1 MTTTGA
7 RRAFIR
13 SYDIA
18 TILTRYRRLVEA
30 MRRIAALNGMEA
42 AGCIRDLKAG
52 HRWSSEAV
60 NHYGGTRRVATDAW
74 RSRRSAQAEVT
85 R

>member
-7 RRAFIR
+7 RSAFVR
-13 SYDIA
+13 SYDLP

-30 MRRIAALNGMEA
+30 MRRIATLNGIEA

-52 HRWSSEAV
+52 RRWSSEAV
-60 NHYGGTRRVATDAW
+60 NHYGGTRRVASDAW
-74 RSRRSAQAEVT
+74 RSRRAT
-85 R
+85 RPGR

>member
-7 RRAFIR
+7 RRAFVR
-13 SYDIA
+13 SYDVP
-18 TILTRYRRLVEA
+18 TILMRYRRLVRA
-30 MRRIAALNGMEA
+30 MRRVAALNGMEA

-52 HRWSSEAV
+52 HRWSSEAA
-60 NHYGGTRRVATDAW
+60 NHYGGTRRVASDAW
-74 RSRRSAQAEVT
+74 QFRRTAQAGVN